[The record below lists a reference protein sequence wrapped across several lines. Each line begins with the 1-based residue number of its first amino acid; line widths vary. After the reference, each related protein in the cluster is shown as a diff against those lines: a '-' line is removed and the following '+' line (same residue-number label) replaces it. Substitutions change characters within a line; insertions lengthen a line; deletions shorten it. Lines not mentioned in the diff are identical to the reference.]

1 MISFKNSNDRKQR
14 SYEFLWISEKFY
26 LQGICMFVKMAKV
39 NPQRN
44 LNELSQPLNCIFND
58 VLRLDFKK
66 FKLTLVEFQ
75 STKKAREAEKN

>member
-1 MISFKNSNDRKQR
+1 
-14 SYEFLWISEKFY
+14 
-26 LQGICMFVKMAKV
+26 MAKV